1 MVVVVTDG
9 YIYIYIYYKAYFE
22 KVIISK
28 MLQEIKCLFTLK
40 CETCWQNKFK

>member
-9 YIYIYIYYKAYFE
+9 YIYYKAYFE

-40 CETCWQNKFK
+40 CETC